1 MAITTGER
9 AGTDGCIS
17 GLRAGLPAR
26 MARRGEGAARLS
38 SVILAI
44 VLGVFALASCAPG
57 VPSVKA
63 PMATPAASASATAS
77 PSPTAIPRLIY
88 QTDWSHGLDGWMA
101 TPGWSVSGGALQSDM
116 GTEREITS
124 SFHPGTSNYAIEV
137 RFQIVAVS
145 QRPPTQL
152 DLSADATS
160 GAGGNRDGFI
170 FLMDSVALTYVMFAQ
185 HPHVE
190 VYIDPMVDMDLSTY
204 QPHDFEPG
212 SHWHIYRVEVRGPWA
227 VLSIDG
233 HFISSALSAKT
244 SQLSTGP
251 LHFSCSGVALRLS
264 DFKVYAL

>member
-1 MAITTGER
+1 MAITTGEQ
-9 AGTDGCIS
+9 AGTEGCIS
-17 GLRAGLPAR
+17 GLRMGLPVR
-26 MARRGEGAARLS
+26 TARRGEGAARLS

-57 VPSVKA
+57 QPSVKA
-63 PMATPAASASATAS
+63 PTATPATSATVAPS
-77 PSPTAIPRLIY
+77 PSPTAVPRLIY
-88 QTDWSHGLDGWMA
+88 QADWSHGLDGWSV
-101 TPGWSVSGGALQSDM
+101 TPGWSVSGGALQSNT

-124 SFHPGTSNYAIEV
+124 PFHPATTNYAVEV
-137 RFQIVAVS
+137 QFQIISVS
-145 QRPPTQL
+145 QRPPTRL

-160 GAGGNRDGFI
+160 GADGNRDGFI
-170 FLMDSVALTYVMFAQ
+170 FLMDSVAITYVMFAQ

-212 SHWHIYRVEVRGPWA
+212 SHWHTYRVEVRGPWA
-227 VLSIDG
+227 LLSIDG
-233 HFISSALSAKT
+233 HFMSSALSTKT
-244 SQLSTGP
+244 PQLSMGP